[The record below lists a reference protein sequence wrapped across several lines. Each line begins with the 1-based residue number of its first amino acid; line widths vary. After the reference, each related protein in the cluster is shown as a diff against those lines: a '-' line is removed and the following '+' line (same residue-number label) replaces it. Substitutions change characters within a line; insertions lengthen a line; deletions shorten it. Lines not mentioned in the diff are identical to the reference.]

1 MSSEPLLKHGRAA
14 PGPRS
19 AWVRAPND
27 LAAGLFLLLCSG
39 LGAWFGKG
47 LSVGTAYRM
56 GPGYIPRLLVWIV
69 AIFGVALALGS
80 LRRFG
85 PALERWPLR
94 PTMLVLGA
102 MVVFGLSIERA
113 GLLLSSILVVLMASL
128 AAPQARWR
136 DAILLAL
143 CLAGGACLLFP
154 VALQLPLR
162 VFP

>member
-1 MSSEPLLKHGRAA
+1 MSSESLLKHAGPG

-19 AWVRAPND
+19 GWLRAPND
-27 LAAGLFLLLCSG
+27 FVAGLFLLACAG

-69 AIFGVALALGS
+69 AIFGVALVLGAF
-80 LRRFG
+80 RRFG
-85 PALERWPLR
+85 PTLERWPLR
-94 PTMLVLGA
+94 PTVLVLGA

-113 GLLLSSILVVLMASL
+113 GLLLSSVLVVLMASL

-143 CLAGGACLLFP
+143 CLSGGACLLFP
-154 VALQLPLR
+154 LALQLPLR